1 MHSKNHNQ
9 CFLSVTRWKELKH
22 MAGVVTLKQVC
33 PTSWAASTEFG
44 LHEGSMKL
52 NTENE
57 E

>member
-1 MHSKNHNQ
+1 
-9 CFLSVTRWKELKH
+9 

>member
-1 MHSKNHNQ
+1 
-9 CFLSVTRWKELKH
+9 

-33 PTSWAASTEFG
+33 STSWAASTEFG
-44 LHEGSMKL
+44 LHAGSVKL